1 VCTIHSSKKRK
12 KKKKKKEKTP
22 KKRNKKE
29 KREIREE
36 KEESSIVHELY
47 IGNYCQQHKKKDVCP
62 QIVGTTT
69 YYIPTYAMHNNTAL
83 LLLFCHRVVLAA
95 VL

>member
-1 VCTIHSSKKRK
+1 MCTIHSSKKRK

-47 IGNYCQQHKKKDVCP
+47 IGNYCQHKKKDVCP